1 VPRRFPSFALSPRV
15 LGAGLLGFLL
25 PLPGAADIITLTNGH
40 VIEADR
46 AWYEGSQL
54 RYEKNGGVFGLPR
67 DMVQSVDA
75 GPRAQPV
82 TDAEVLKSREKLA
95 AQDPGEA
102 LRFARLALFH
112 NPQSVPALQAL
123 AEAQLALGELPSARE
138 TAQRAVRLDEKN
150 ARSRWLLGDILVA
163 LGDRARAQDEYRRSL
178 LLRPDPLVRRKL
190 ADIAPPAA
198 TAAPE
203 AQFRIRY
210 DGGVN
215 EPLGMAVL
223 KALSDSYSE
232 YTKRL
237 GFSPDFPVTV
247 VLETNAGFRD
257 TTQAPEW
264 AEGWNDGT
272 IRVPV
277 MGLDQP
283 NPRLLRVLRH
293 ELAHSFVAA
302 RTGNNCPVWLQ
313 EGIAQWLEGGD
324 PERGDSTLA
333 PLARAGRLPNLLTL
347 EGPFHGL
354 TEGDAAVAYAESL
367 SAVAHI
373 LRTRGEAGVVRLVSA
388 LSDRLPSEEALP
400 VALALSYAEFQKSWE
415 EALRGEKPAS
425 PGNHP
430 PSPRR

>member
-1 VPRRFPSFALSPRV
+1 VPRRSPFPPSGALR
-15 LGAGLLGFLL
+15 AGLLGLVL
-25 PLPGAADIITLTNGH
+25 AAPVGADVITLTNGR

-54 RYEKNGGVFGLPR
+54 RYEKNGGVYGLPR
-67 DMVQSVDA
+67 DLVQKVEP
-75 GPRAQPV
+75 GPRAEPI
-82 TDAEVLKSREKLA
+82 TDSEVLKSREKLA

-112 NPQSVPALQAL
+112 NPQSVPAMQAL
-123 AEAQLALGELPSARE
+123 TEAQLALGELPAARE
-138 TAQRAVRLDEKN
+138 TAARAVRLDERN
-150 ARSRWLLGDILVA
+150 PRSRSLLGDVLVA
-163 LGDRARAQDEYRRSL
+163 LGDRARAEEEYRHSL
-178 LLRPDPLVRRKL
+178 VLRPDPLVRRKL
-190 ADIAPPAA
+190 AEIAAPLPA
-198 TAAPE
+198 AAPE

-223 KALSDSYSE
+223 KALTESYSD

-237 GFSPDFPVTV
+237 GFSPDLPVTV

-257 TTQAPEW
+257 TTRAPEW

-277 MGLDQP
+277 LGLDQP
-283 NPRLLRVLRH
+283 TPRLLRVLRH

-313 EGIAQWLEGGD
+313 EGIAQWLEGGEPARD
-324 PERGDSTLA
+324 DATLA

-347 EGPFHGL
+347 EGPFRGL
-354 TEGDAAVAYAESL
+354 AEAEAAIAYAESL

-373 LRTRGEAGVVRLVSA
+373 LRTRGEAGVVRLVAA

-415 EALRGEKPAS
+415 DFLRGADKNATVGTPAS
-425 PGNHP
+425 P
-430 PSPRR
+430 PR